1 MRIASNAMSI
11 DNKCYWLKQL
21 RSDPGADPNKRWG
34 RCPGF
39 RNRKKKHR
47 DSDGRYP
54 LSKLIWVDWKYQVN
68 IPQIESEQKIK
79 NIICR
84 SDYYYGD
91 NSSADL

>member
-1 MRIASNAMSI
+1 LRIASNAMSI

-47 DSDGRYP
+47 DPDGRYP